1 MWATGLKA
9 SIFTHF
15 LLKKVK
21 YIFSPNQPVRCA
33 FPKKLEISNKLNKL
47 YEKGD
52 FKLYKEEASNIVKEP
67 FKTKLKF
74 ESYKHAYERFI
85 DFKKEL
91 IDKYKDTIYNSDKKI
106 IIFIQIILFVIFD
119 NILVIMNYNIPSL
132 HFTFLFFIFK
142 KILNL
147 YI

>member
-1 MWATGLKA
+1 ME
-9 SIFTHF
+9 IIYF
-15 LLKKVK
+15 LQKIENWNL
-21 YIFSPNQPVRCA
+21 IEEN
-33 FPKKLEISNKLNKL
+33 KKLEISNKLNKL

-52 FKLYKEEASNIVKEP
+52 FKLYKEEASNIVKER

-106 IIFIQIILFVIFD
+106 III
-119 NILVIMNYNIPSL
+119 S
-132 HFTFLFFIFK
+132 HK
-142 KILNL
+142 L
-147 YI
+147 YISIATSNCIYIDYEVKEVSSDCLYLDYCEIAPFILI